1 MNRELCFRI
10 MEKELYLEKI
20 LVDYN
25 EIPIF
30 YLCTDDSEY
39 YIVLCTD
46 IDEGKYIVTKT
57 CLQDV
62 SGMLH
67 GKLSMREIITKKKE
81 YWDVVAGEEID
92 DDIVSK
98 RKMSE
103 IPVQDLPY
111 EESYFKVASKDI
123 EEYLEMIDGKL
134 YNASDWVKIP
144 NSKTYSGEINLDV
157 VELPLEEV
165 DIRFQRYIEIYNKV
179 LQTQLKKNDYDIGF
193 YTKESIEQE
202 CISRN
207 INGIKELQNEIE
219 LLINSESIIALS
231 DAA

>member
-1 MNRELCFRI
+1 M
-10 MEKELYLEKI
+10 
-20 LVDYN
+20 
-25 EIPIF
+25 
-30 YLCTDDSEY
+30 
-39 YIVLCTD
+39 
-46 IDEGKYIVTKT
+46 
-57 CLQDV
+57 
-62 SGMLH
+62 
-67 GKLSMREIITKKKE
+67 
-81 YWDVVAGEEID
+81 AGEEID

-202 CISRN
+202 CILRN
-207 INGIKELQNEIE
+207 INGIKELQHDIE
-219 LLINSESIIALS
+219 LLINSESVIELS